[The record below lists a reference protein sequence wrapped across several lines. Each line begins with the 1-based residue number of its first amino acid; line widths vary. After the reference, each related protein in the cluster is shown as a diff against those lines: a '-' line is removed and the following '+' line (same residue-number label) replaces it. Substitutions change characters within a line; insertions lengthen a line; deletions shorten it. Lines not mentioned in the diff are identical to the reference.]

1 MVTKKGKIAI
11 YIPEKLREALI
22 KLAADDRRSLSVYVE
37 LLILEALAARGII
50 LSLEDNED
58 E

>member
-37 LLILEALAARGII
+37 LLILEALAARGIEI
-50 LSLEDNED
+50 DLD
-58 E
+58 EEE